1 MVHYDLRKEPHPMHQ
16 IKKFVKTETVL
27 CIFSLLALISLFLV
41 PPDAAYLDYIDFRTL
56 AILFCL
62 MAVMAGF
69 QENGLFAVIAQS
81 ILCHVK
87 NIRQILSVLVLL
99 CFFCSMFITNDVALI
114 TFVPLTIIVFHM
126 LDAKLKKWL
135 IPTIVLQTI
144 AANLGS
150 MLTPLGNPQNLY
162 LYEKSGSDIGSF
174 LLLML
179 PFTFVSLLLLCAW
192 ILIICRRESTAIQ
205 VNFEKKESIQS
216 PLSVLGFSLLFL
228 TCLLTVL
235 HVIPWKITLNIVL
248 ISMIGYSRKTFKKI
262 DYSLLFTFTALF
274 IFIGNIG
281 RIPFFHDTVA
291 NIINGHETLTA
302 ILASQFMSNVP
313 AAILLS
319 GFTRQYADLIIGV
332 NLGGLGTL
340 IASMA
345 SLMGKPLEEGA
356 GPDSRDH
363 LDAFLGKDLKGR
375 DYVVEV
381 AGSLSVS
388 DGEWKYIAPSNG
400 AAYAKLTNIELGNSK
415 EEQLYNLKQ
424 DIGEKKNLAA
434 EHPEIVAKLKAILE
448 KEKAK

>member
-1 MVHYDLRKEPHPMHQ
+1 MIHYDLRKEPHPMHQ

-205 VNFEKKESIQS
+205 VNFEKKASIQS

-281 RIPFFHDTVA
+281 RIPFFHDTIA

-345 SLMGKPLEEGA
+345 SLISFK
-356 GPDSRDH
+356 
-363 LDAFLGKDLKGR
+363 FL
-375 DYVVEV
+375 
-381 AGSLSVS
+381 
-388 DGEWKYIAPSNG
+388 
-400 AAYAKLTNIELGNSK
+400 AKEMP
-415 EEQLYNLKQ
+415 
-424 DIGEKKNLAA
+424 EKKGAYLLYFTISSLVFLVLLMSHSYLLN
-434 EHPEIVAKLKAILE
+434 VM
-448 KEKAK
+448 